1 MNVQTGVWIPCNA
14 DNPPPA
20 IPDGMLMAVWYTYDY
35 SPYPLWVDP
44 IDNEWAT
51 VGQPGEDFSHY
62 LLVPKPEGA
71 K

>member
-1 MNVQTGVWIPCNA
+1 MNWIPCNA

-20 IPDGMLMAVWYTYDY
+20 EIPDGMLMSVWYTYD
-35 SPYPLWVDP
+35 SRFASIPLWVDS

-51 VGQPGEDFSHY
+51 VGQPGPDFSHY
-62 LLVPKPEGA
+62 MLVPKPGGV